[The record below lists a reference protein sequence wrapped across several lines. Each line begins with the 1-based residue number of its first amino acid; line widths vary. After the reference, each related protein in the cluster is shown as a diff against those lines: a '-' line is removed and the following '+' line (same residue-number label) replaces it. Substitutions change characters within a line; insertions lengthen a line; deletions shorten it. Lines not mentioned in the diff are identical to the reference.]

1 MFDPTTPLL
10 QRIALGEDSFFETK
24 DVRFSGQSV
33 TAPHRASLADEL
45 AAFANARGGVC
56 LLGVEDGTRRIVG
69 VPLTHIDAVE
79 AFVREICNDSI
90 DPPLLATIEKITVP
104 LPDAAPVAVV
114 NISIP
119 QSLFVHKSPGGY
131 LHRIGSS
138 KREMSPD
145 YLARLFQQ
153 RSQARLIRFDEQ
165 PVPGATLDVLEPALW
180 ERFRTPRSLAESR
193 ESLLHK
199 LGMACPNESGS
210 FLASVAGV
218 LLAST
223 DPRRFLPNAFI
234 QAVAY
239 RGTDS
244 VPGDGGAPYQLDA
257 ADISGPIDEQV
268 MTALSFV
275 GRNMKVRAYKTIG
288 RKDVPQFD
296 LSAVFE
302 ALVNGVAHRDYAV
315 HGSKIRLRLFADR
328 LELFSP
334 GPLSNTMT
342 VESLP
347 LRQSA
352 RNEAVTSLLSRCRV
366 PATPLPLHTDR
377 NTFMDKR
384 GEGVGIILDRSEALS
399 GRRPEYRVVDDA
411 ELMLTIWAPRD
422 DEPRRPTEAP

>member
-1 MFDPTTPLL
+1 MNWLPSPMPAAVF
-10 QRIALGEDSFFETK
+10 
-24 DVRFSGQSV
+24 VCSV
-33 TAPHRASLADEL
+33 S
-45 AAFANARGGVC
+45 
-56 LLGVEDGTRRIVG
+56 
-69 VPLTHIDAVE
+69 
-79 AFVREICNDSI
+79 
-90 DPPLLATIEKITVP
+90 KM
-104 LPDAAPVAVV
+104 APVGLSGCL
-114 NISIP
+114 SIP

-138 KREMSPD
+138 RREMSPD

-180 ERFRTPRSLAESR
+180 ERFRTPRSLTESR

-199 LGMACPNESGS
+199 LGMACPNETGS

-244 VPGDGGAPYQLDA
+244 VPRNGGTPYQLDA

-366 PATPLPLHTDR
+366 PATPLPLDTDR

-399 GRRPEYRVVDDA
+399 GCRPEYRVVDDA
-411 ELMLTIWAPRD
+411 ELMLTIWAPSD
-422 DEPRRPTEAP
+422 DEPRRPTEDP